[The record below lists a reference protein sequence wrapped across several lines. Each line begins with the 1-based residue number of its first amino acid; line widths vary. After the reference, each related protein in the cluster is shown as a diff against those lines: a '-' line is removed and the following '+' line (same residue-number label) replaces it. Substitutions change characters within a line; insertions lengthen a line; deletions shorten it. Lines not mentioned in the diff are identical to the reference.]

1 MALGKGGDDNDNPL
15 HFSGEV
21 KDWPTFKE
29 AIQAHKAVDLKYLRQ
44 TNRMTV
50 WLFRDTVFEHP
61 AKEKTTY
68 QTTQYPVKQ

>member
-1 MALGKGGDDNDNPL
+1 LLSGRFFRSQSESDHTKLG
-15 HFSGEV
+15 F
-21 KDWPTFKE
+21 KDAAVLEK
-29 AIQAHKAVDLKYLRQ
+29 AHKAVDLKYLRQ

-61 AKEKTTY
+61 AKETTAY